1 MLLESKYAFLCR
13 CSDIIII
20 YGDRANCFSY
30 PELVLNSFYSHSQP
44 RYQEKPFAHVD
55 FYPNGGYDQ
64 LCKGKKCTRR
74 RSHIHGI
81 YYFNESI
88 TAKGKPLEN
97 RFMSWRC
104 GSSEDWEIFKKVS
117 ISLRL

>member
-1 MLLESKYAFLCR
+1 MM
-13 CSDIIII
+13 I
-20 YGDRANCFSY
+20 CFQ
-30 PELVLNSFYSHSQP
+30 QP
-44 RYQEKPFAHVD
+44 KYQEEPFAHVD

-64 LCKGKKCTRR
+64 LCFEEVCPKR

-88 TAKGKPLEN
+88 IAQNKPMES

-104 GSSEDWEIFKKVS
+104 GSSDDWNLFQQVEN
-117 ISLRL
+117 SLS

>member
-1 MLLESKYAFLCR
+1 M
-13 CSDIIII
+13 
-20 YGDRANCFSY
+20 
-30 PELVLNSFYSHSQP
+30 
-44 RYQEKPFAHVD
+44 D

-64 LCKGKKCTRR
+64 LCFDKVCPKR

-88 TAKGKPLEN
+88 IAQYKPWED

-104 GSSEDWEIFKKVS
+104 GSADDWELFKQVNKLF
-117 ISLRL
+117 IY